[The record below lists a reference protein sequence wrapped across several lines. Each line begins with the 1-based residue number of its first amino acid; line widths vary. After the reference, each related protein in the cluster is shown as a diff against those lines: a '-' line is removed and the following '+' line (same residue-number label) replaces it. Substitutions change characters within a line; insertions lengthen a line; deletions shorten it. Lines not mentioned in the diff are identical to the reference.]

1 MLKGLLLAAALFA
14 LGAQAKLKHLLP
26 LPQQVERVEAA
37 PFALGRPVALTD
49 PTHTALLRHFLRA
62 QGCSFAPN
70 AAAQV
75 VVRIEPHFDT
85 FDYRLDGF
93 PNEGYRLRVRPDT
106 LEITAATKVGIIRA
120 AQTLAQMAMG
130 GAERPA
136 LEAADITDFPAF
148 KLRGFMHDVG
158 RSFLSIETLKRHI
171 DLLSRFKVNTFHW
184 HLTENQAWRIE
195 VKAFPQLTA
204 AEHMTRFP
212 GRFYTQAEAQ
222 ELETFAAERGVI
234 IIPEIDMP
242 GHSEAFRRAM
252 GFDMQT
258 DAGVAALTTIL
269 EEMAAVFPRALY
281 LHIGADE
288 RASTYPRFLET
299 MIDKVHALGR
309 KVVVWNPVQGVNIG
323 GLDIDMTQMWS
334 TAGKA
339 VAGKPNIDCRYQYTN
354 HFDVFADL
362 VGIYK
367 SNIYYAERGHP
378 DLAGTISAPWND
390 RKMATERDIVAQ
402 NNFFANAIALA
413 ERSWRGGGRQ
423 YVEQGGTTL
432 PDAGAEW
439 EEFRSWEERFLFHK
453 STTLAEEPVPYVRQT
468 DVRWCITEP
477 FPNEGDPDRPLP
489 PETEGLKDSYVY
501 HGKTYR
507 TGHAIGAG
515 IYLRHTWGSIIPAHF
530 PHPQEH
536 TTAYAWT
543 YIYSPQTQEAGALI
557 ELYNYGRS
565 EKDAAPDAGTWDRY
579 GSKIWLNDRPIAPP
593 TFDNSGLTDITHET
607 LLRNENFTAR
617 PPLPLRLKK
626 GWNKVLLRLPFL
638 PDGRQRLRKWM
649 FTFVLT
655 DRDGRNA
662 LDGIVYAPHPT
673 AEPPTALPLGSR

>member
-1 MLKGLLLAAALFA
+1 MLKGLLLAATLFA

-62 QGCSFAPN
+62 QGCLIDPN

-75 VVRIEPHFDT
+75 VVRIKPHFDT

-130 GAERPA
+130 GDERPA

-269 EEMAAVFPRALY
+269 EEMAAVFPRAPY

-288 RASTYPRFLET
+288 RTITYPRFLET

-309 KVVVWNPVQGVNIG
+309 KVVVWNPIQGVNIG

-432 PDAGAEW
+432 PDAGTEW

-507 TGHAIGAG
+507 TGHATGAG

-530 PHPQEH
+530 PDPQEH

-543 YIYSPQTQEAGALI
+543 YIYSPQAQEAGALI